1 MSSYVDTMFDP
12 PGPRACRQIRV
23 ATGVS
28 LLVAV
33 GLVAIVIMRFAEAG
47 GLAVPKWQIFGTPG
61 ALRLLWNA
69 LGATLSVSLVA
80 GVIAFGL
87 AVLLALLRMVE
98 ARGVRVIV
106 TGYVEITRSL
116 PTLLVLYFTILF
128 LPHYGITMPV
138 FWQLVAALVVT
149 NAALI
154 SEILRASLLSI
165 PRGQTEAAMS
175 LGVTRARAL
184 RLIVLPQALRAAT
197 PALISQLVYLLKAS
211 TLGYVVSYAEL
222 LYSARVI
229 GEYTGNLLQSFL
241 VVTLIFLVINL
252 ALSRLALAIQARF
265 SKRGEAIVD
274 VEKER
279 VSE

>member
-1 MSSYVDTMFDP
+1 
-12 PGPRACRQIRV
+12 V

-98 ARGVRVIV
+98 ARAVRVIV

>member
-98 ARGVRVIV
+98 ARAVRVIV